1 MIPLQSP
8 ARGDQDF
15 ALPIS
20 ERQVDLPDTLA
31 ECALQLLLKFQEV
44 LMNCNDDLEML
55 NFDKNDMKVIEQND
69 TQVEKVYA
77 SQQPIR
83 SLPS

>member
-1 MIPLQSP
+1 
-8 ARGDQDF
+8 
-15 ALPIS
+15 
-20 ERQVDLPDTLA
+20 
-31 ECALQLLLKFQEV
+31 
-44 LMNCNDDLEML
+44 MNCNDDLEML